1 VCPYIACYPSRTIF
15 TAWRN
20 GRDAPIFYEEFA
32 FPVRRTILANV
43 YDKERELEREISEK
57 VSEALP
63 GVEVL
68 AVELTGPE
76 RFTVFVDR
84 AEGVDHAL
92 CQDVTRVLW
101 DYLRT
106 YSVAVS
112 SPGLERPL
120 RKPEHFQRAVGRQ
133 GKLKTDAR
141 KLRGEVKRAD
151 ADRVIVAADGEEF
164 DILYEQIVRG
174 NLIEETA

>member
-1 VCPYIACYPSRTIF
+1 M
-15 TAWRN
+15 
-20 GRDAPIFYEEFA
+20 
-32 FPVRRTILANV
+32 ANV
-43 YDKERELEREISEK
+43 YEKERTLEREISGK
-57 VSEALP
+57 VAEALP

-76 RFTVFVDR
+76 RFTVYVDR

-92 CQDVTRVLW
+92 CEEVTRVLW

-120 RKPEHFQRAVGRQ
+120 RKPEHFQSVVGRRV
-133 GKLKTDAR
+133 KLKTAER
-141 KLRGEVKRAD
+141 SKLRGEVTRAD
-151 ADRVIVAADGEEF
+151 EEAVTVAADAGEV
-164 DILYEQIVRG
+164 DIPYEQIVRG
-174 NLIEETA
+174 NLIDERER